1 MSKRQMHL
9 VAVCTSGAELGAWR
23 HPSAQNRFTDPK
35 WWGHAAQTLEDA
47 RFDAIFF
54 ADGQTFHG
62 DEMLRKGGDLYLI
75 DPVPLA
81 AAIATQTEKIGIGIT
96 ISTSLVEP
104 YAIARSMQTLDA
116 LSGGRMAWNVVT
128 SKNDD
133 EAKLYGRPSLPPKN
147 DRYDRADEVVEAC
160 VQLWD
165 SFPSTA
171 LLAERDSNTYIDPMK
186 LKRVDFEGKYVKVQ
200 GVLSAPASPQGRPV
214 IMQAGASPR
223 GREFAAKW
231 AEIVFTYQRNAE
243 GMQAFRADMN
253 RRFIEA
259 GRSPED
265 CIILPPVQVIVGE
278 TEEIAEAKR
287 QYLYSLIDSDVALQR
302 VARYTEWDVTAVD
315 PHAKI
320 DDLDLSE
327 LRPGG
332 APDVFFGTM
341 RSEDLTVVEA
351 AVKFAFSDLGLEI
364 VGTPD
369 QVADQMEHVFNTWG
383 NDGFIINQIVIPDFF
398 EDFGRMVVPILQERG
413 LVRKEYT
420 GNTLKEHARQNEG

>member
-1 MSKRQMHL
+1 M
-9 VAVCTSGAELGAWR
+9 GAWR
-23 HPSAQNRFTDPK
+23 HPKAQNRFTDPK
-35 WWGHAAQTLEDA
+35 WWGNAAQTLENA

-96 ISTSLVEP
+96 ISSSLVEP

-128 SKNDD
+128 STNDG
-133 EAKLYGRPSLPPKN
+133 EAQLYGRPSLPSK
-147 DRYDRADEVVEAC
+147 DERYDRADETVEAC
-160 VQLWD
+160 MQLWD
-165 SFPSTA
+165 SFPPEALTA
-171 LLAERDSNTYIDPMK
+171 DRANNTYIDPTK
-186 LKRVDFEGKYVKVQ
+186 LKPVDYEGEHVKVQ
-200 GVLSAPASPQGRPV
+200 GVLSAPASPQRRPV

-231 AEIVFTYQRNAE
+231 AEIIFTYQRNGE
-243 GMQAFRADMN
+243 GMRAFREDMH
-253 RRFIEA
+253 RRFVEA

-265 CIILPPVQVIVGE
+265 CILLPPVSVIVGE

-287 QYLYSLIDSDVALQR
+287 QYLYSLIDTTVAIGR
-302 VARYTEWDVTAVD
+302 VARYTGWDLEAVAPD
-315 PHAKI
+315 SKI
-320 DDLDLSE
+320 DDLDLSD
-327 LRPGG
+327 LDPGG
-332 APDVFFGTM
+332 SPDVFFGTM
-341 RSEDLTVVEA
+341 RSEGLTVAEA
-351 AVKFAFSDLGLEI
+351 ARKFAFSDLGLEI
-364 VGTPD
+364 VGTPE
-369 QVADQMEHVFNTWG
+369 QVADEMEEVFNTWG

-413 LVRKEYT
+413 LVRKEYA
-420 GNTLKEHARQNEG
+420 GSTLKEHAAQNEG